1 MTDKMTLR
9 QLLIA
14 GFGALLFLLA
24 AVAGL
29 AAWEMR
35 ALAANTTAYADNILP
50 SMEQQLTVLRSL
62 DEVRRH
68 ELRHVLSDDGKEM
81 AEAEAGIDTATQHL
95 RAAIDRYAK
104 DLLADAEDRT
114 LLEASRTATDAY
126 LAGWPALRDVS
137 RATETDPARL
147 ADAKALLVTRL
158 KAFQAASSAVDT
170 WWHYNLKLSAQAK
183 ADADATLWTAKWQ
196 MGALCALALALGAA
210 GAIVILR
217 QVQRQ
222 LGGEPAY
229 AKAVV
234 DEIAQGNLGVDIQLR
249 QGDQGS
255 LLAAMALMRSRL
267 NDVVGEV
274 RASSDSIA
282 TGSAQ
287 IASGNA
293 DLSQRTEEQASNLQQ
308 TVASM
313 EQLAGTVKTSAD
325 TATQANSLAMD
336 TRAAATRGGE
346 VVAQV
351 VATMDEIN
359 ASSRRIGDIIGTID
373 GIAFQTNILALNAAV
388 EAARAGEQGRGFAVV
403 AGEVRSLAQRSAEAA
418 REIKALIGAS
428 VDKVE
433 AGTRQVS
440 DAGTSMTEIVRQVE
454 RVSQMISEL
463 SGAAGQQATG
473 IGQINDAMSQLDQVT
488 QQNAALVEE
497 SAAAAE
503 SLRQQA
509 DRLSHAVG
517 IFRTAHA

>member
-1 MTDKMTLR
+1 MTDKMTFR

-14 GFGALLFLLA
+14 GFGTLLFLLA

-35 ALAANTTAYADNILP
+35 ALAANTTDYADNILP

-68 ELRHVLSDDGKEM
+68 ELRHVLSDDAQEM
-81 AEAEAGIDTATQHL
+81 AQTEAGIDTAAKHL
-95 RAAIDRYAK
+95 RAAIDLYAR
-104 DLLADAEDRT
+104 DLLADAEDRS
-114 LLEASRTATDAY
+114 LLEASRAAADAY
-126 LAGWPALRDVS
+126 LAGWPALRDIS

-158 KAFQAASSAVDT
+158 KAFQAASDAIDT

-183 ADADATLWTAKWQ
+183 TRADDTLWAAKWQ
-196 MGALCALALALGAA
+196 MGTLCALALALGTA
-210 GAIVILR
+210 GALVILR

-234 DEIAQGNLGVDIQLR
+234 DEIAQGNLGVDIRLR
-249 QGDQGS
+249 QGDQSS

-308 TVASM
+308 TLASM

-336 TRAAATRGGE
+336 TRAAAARGGE

-359 ASSRRIGDIIGTID
+359 ASSRRIGTID

-433 AGTRQVS
+433 AGARQVN

-473 IGQINDAMSQLDQVT
+473 IGQVNDAMSQLDQVT

-509 DRLSHAVG
+509 DRLSQAVG